1 LQHPNQ
7 YFEKSREFRTGEK
20 METKASGGGGAPLA
34 TATATTTAAAPA
46 AVAEMTD
53 EDLLAAMDFDGMDA
67 D

>member
-1 LQHPNQ
+1 
-7 YFEKSREFRTGEK
+7 
-20 METKASGGGGAPLA
+20 METKASGVGGAPLA